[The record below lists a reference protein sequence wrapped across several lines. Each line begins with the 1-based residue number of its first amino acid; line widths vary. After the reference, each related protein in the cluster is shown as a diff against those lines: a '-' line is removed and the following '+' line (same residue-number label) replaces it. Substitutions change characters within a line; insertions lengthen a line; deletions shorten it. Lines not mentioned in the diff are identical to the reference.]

1 MKAYIAGG
9 EAKQNIDPSRIETRT
24 GNEGTMTSEQWI
36 VPSGATFPEA
46 DSTTAADET
55 KVKAIP
61 DHPKPA
67 AKKAAAK
74 KTQ

>member
-1 MKAYIAGG
+1 
-9 EAKQNIDPSRIETRT
+9 
-24 GNEGTMTSEQWI
+24 MTSEQWI

-46 DSTTAADET
+46 DSTTVVDET

-74 KTQ
+74 KAQ